1 MGWPPCEPL
10 VVGGLALL
18 CCVSAALGL
27 FFIREKKRRRGREDN
42 PAPAQVAAPDS
53 AQLSRYLPARLACW
67 DIIAPYVRCSLA
79 CLF

>member
-42 PAPAQVAAPDS
+42 PAPAQVAGARFRTAIPLS
-53 AQLSRYLPARLACW
+53 AGALGLLGHHRA
-67 DIIAPYVRCSLA
+67 VR
-79 CLF
+79 